1 MTLSKVGELIMKVKV
16 LYDGDLNNLLTA
28 NSSEAM
34 AKYLSNL
41 TYQETG
47 IDFVKVQE
55 KALYFCTNCTYL
67 ISITANKYTETSV
80 IIPSKD
86 VEVPIATDA
95 LIKDEIKLNEIMK
108 YRIFTSNIA
117 KYQINVQYGQINLTI
132 VESISK
138 KQVFTKIYNQTKD
151 PIY

>member
-1 MTLSKVGELIMKVKV
+1 
-16 LYDGDLNNLLTA
+16 
-28 NSSEAM
+28 M

-55 KALYFCTNCTYL
+55 NALYFCVNCTYL